1 MLIETKINKFLDE
14 LASDSDT
21 FGGGAV
27 GGVTAAMG
35 ISLILMSIKI
45 SIKRKSFQALS
56 SKIKSEVHAY
66 IKTLEISKIG
76 AEVIADA
83 DAKAFQGYMQ
93 AYRAKTPNL
102 EPFAIDS
109 FNVPKQL
116 ADVCIVALSTSKE
129 IEAYISGSIK
139 TDLEMGKDLLRVTLK
154 SALMNMKVNLDQIKN
169 QSKHKEFENLKN
181 EASKIYGVT
190 I

>member
-14 LASDSDT
+14 LSSDSDT

-27 GGVTAAMG
+27 GGIIAAMG

-45 SIKRKSFQALS
+45 SIKRKSFQEVS
-56 SKIKSEVHAY
+56 NKIKTEVNAY

-76 AEVIADA
+76 AEVIVDA
-83 DAKAFQGYMQ
+83 DANAFQEYMK
-93 AYRAKTPNL
+93 AYRAKTANI
-102 EPFAIDS
+102 EPYAIDS

-116 ADVCIVALSTSKE
+116 ADICIVALSTSKE
-129 IEAYISGSIK
+129 IETHISGSIRA
-139 TDLEMGKDLLRVTLK
+139 DLDMGQDLIRATLK
-154 SALMNMKVNLDQIKN
+154 SALINMQVNLKQIK
-169 QSKHKEFENLKN
+169 SKTKHKEFENLKK